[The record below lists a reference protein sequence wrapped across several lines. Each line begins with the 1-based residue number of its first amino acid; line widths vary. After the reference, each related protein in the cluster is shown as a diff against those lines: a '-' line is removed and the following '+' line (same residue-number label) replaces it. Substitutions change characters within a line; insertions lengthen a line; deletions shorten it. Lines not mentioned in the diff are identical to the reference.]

1 MKGLIIKMFA
11 ALLLGW
17 YLVSI
22 IGFGV
27 HVCNDDGTGFLVA
40 FYDGMSCEEVHPEQ
54 ACEPMSCCFDACC
67 EHEHKHEYQHE
78 HQHEH
83 TGSCCACDDA
93 EELVIKSSHC
103 CSNFYQVLELT
114 GTSVLEDGRGSEG
127 VMFKYCPG
135 YDMLAYSFEPG
146 AEWRSAVR
154 SVHKTGP
161 LYEGACDRL
170 ARLSVWRI

>member
-1 MKGLIIKMFA
+1 MRGLIIKMFA

-54 ACEPMSCCFDACC
+54 ACEPMLCCSDACHDR
-67 EHEHKHEYQHE
+67 EYEYKHE
-78 HQHEH
+78 HEH

-93 EELVIKSSHC
+93 EGLVIKPGHC

-114 GTSVLEDGRGSEG
+114 GTSVVDDGRGFEE
-127 VMFKYCPG
+127 VMFKYCLG
-135 YDMLAYSFEPG
+135 YDMLACSFKPEE
-146 AEWRSAVR
+146 EWRSVVR
-154 SVHKTGP
+154 CVHKTGP
-161 LYEGACDRL
+161 IYEGACDRL